1 MPNNWLNYLKW
12 AHWPIFLMLLSRIIL
27 LPAFADTAIED
38 TFQKAN
44 QSSSSST
51 SPLLNSNVIH
61 TSCFSDQDLL
71 NTHQALVYVWSP
83 RMVLSALEAKNAAEQ
98 AKQLSYTFIPVVDGR
113 IPVEE
118 WQAALSRLQNL
129 SSISAQVLAPS
140 QALCAAGLI
149 NNLAYR
155 HFPTAYLIWQGKT
168 TGHPIVGA
176 MPSEFWHMAIE
187 QRQMQMQMQMQIAS
201 PAPLAQTY

>member
-1 MPNNWLNYLKW
+1 MPNNWLSYLKW
-12 AHWPIFLMLLSRIIL
+12 ANWPIFLMLLSRIIL
-27 LPAFADTAIED
+27 LPAFADTAIQAS
-38 TFQKAN
+38 FQNAT
-44 QSSSSST
+44 QSSST

-129 SSISAQVLAPS
+129 SPLSAQVLATS
-140 QALCAAGLI
+140 QALCATGLI

-155 HFPTAYLIWQGKT
+155 HFPTAYLIWQGQT

-187 QRQMQMQMQMQIAS
+187 QRQMQIAS
-201 PAPLAQTY
+201 PAPLAQTH

>member
-1 MPNNWLNYLKW
+1 MPNKWLSYLKW

-27 LPAFADTAIED
+27 LPVFADTAIED
-38 TFQKAN
+38 SFQNAT
-44 QSSSSST
+44 QSSST

-71 NTHQALVYVWSP
+71 NTSQALVYVWSP

-98 AKQLSYTFIPVVDGR
+98 AKQLSYVFIPVVDGR
-113 IPVEE
+113 LPVQE

-129 SSISAQVLAPS
+129 SPISAQVLASS
-140 QALCAAGLI
+140 QTLCAAGLI

-168 TGHPIVGA
+168 AGHPIVGA

-187 QRQMQMQMQMQIAS
+187 QRQMQMQMQIAS

>member
-1 MPNNWLNYLKW
+1 MPNKWLSYLKW

-38 TFQKAN
+38 SFQKAN
-44 QSSSSST
+44 QSSST
-51 SPLLNSNVIH
+51 SPLFNQSNIN

-71 NTHQALVYVWSP
+71 NTSQALVYVWSP

-98 AKQLSYTFIPVVDGR
+98 AKQLSYVFIPVVDGR
-113 IPVEE
+113 LPVQE

-129 SSISAQVLAPS
+129 SPISAQVLASS
-140 QALCAAGLI
+140 QTLCAAGLI

-168 TGHPIVGA
+168 AGHPIVGA

-187 QRQMQMQMQMQIAS
+187 QRQMQMQMQIAS

>member
-27 LPAFADTAIED
+27 LPAFADTAIQAS
-38 TFQKAN
+38 FQKAN
-44 QSSSSST
+44 QSSSSSSST
-51 SPLLNSNVIH
+51 SPLLNSSDIN

-98 AKQLSYTFIPVVDGR
+98 AKQLSYAFIPVVDGR
-113 IPVEE
+113 LPVQE

-129 SSISAQVLAPS
+129 SPISAQVLASS
-140 QALCAAGLI
+140 QTLCAAGLI

-168 TGHPIVGA
+168 AGHPIVGA

-187 QRQMQMQMQMQIAS
+187 QRQMQMQIAS
-201 PAPLAQTY
+201 PAPLVQTY

>member
-1 MPNNWLNYLKW
+1 MPNKWLSYLKW

-38 TFQKAN
+38 SFQNAT
-44 QSSSSST
+44 QSSST

-118 WQAALSRLQNL
+118 WQAALSRLHNL
-129 SSISAQVLAPS
+129 SPISAQVLAPS

-168 TGHPIVGA
+168 AGHPIVGA

-187 QRQMQMQMQMQIAS
+187 QRKMQIAS
-201 PAPLAQTY
+201 PAPLVQTY